1 MIFVTFGIFKVN
13 DLIFNLIWNG
23 CHDVLIMPL
32 NLSDITILNISSADY
47 RCTINE
53 ICKSEVINLM
63 QIM

>member
-13 DLIFNLIWNG
+13 DLIFNLIWNE
-23 CHDVLIMPL
+23 CNDVLIMSL

-53 ICKSEVINLM
+53 ISKSEVINLM
-63 QIM
+63 QNM